1 SQDKFNITSNNA
13 IALVIFTVQ
22 SFAGMWINAFIV
34 SVICIG
40 LLKKKSFNSNEK
52 ILLFLGCSRFG
63 YLCILWLHVFILVIY
78 PWLLVHPIPPLSIAA
93 QTFLHFCNLWVSSC
107 LSGFY
112 CIKIA
117 NFMHSCFTFL
127 KAKID
132 RIVPWLLLWSVLLSL
147 SLSIPVYN
155 ITGELT
161 CNNPND
167 TNLGKYWNL
176 NVEMEEQFF
185 PIFFLSGF
193 ASVTAF
199 LAVIFSALLLLFS
212 LYRHKRRMQ
221 ANSVK
226 NVSMEAHVKATKS
239 ILSFL
244 FLYGI
249 NVTCSIMI
257 IFNDSKKENPMIF
270 LLGVF
275 ENVFPVVHSLV
286 LIFSNPKLEKT
297 LLRILVCV
305 NYKVC

>member
-40 LLKKKSFNSNEK
+40 LVKKKSFNSNEK

-78 PWLLVHPIPPLSIAA
+78 PWLLVHPIPPLSITI

-117 NFMHSCFTFL
+117 NFRHSFFTFL

-132 RIVPWLLLWSVLLSL
+132 RIVPWLLLGSVLLSL
-147 SLSIPVYN
+147 SISIPVYN

-161 CNNPND
+161 CDNPND

-176 NVEMEEQFF
+176 NVQMEEQFF
-185 PIFFLSGF
+185 PIYFLSGF

-199 LAVIFSALLLLFS
+199 LAVVFSALLLLFS
-212 LYRHKRRMQ
+212 LWRHKRRMQ

-226 NVSMEAHVKATKS
+226 NISMEAHVKATKS

-244 FLYGI
+244 FLYSI
-249 NVTCSIMI
+249 SVTCSITI
-257 IFNDSKKENPMIF
+257 IFSDAKKENPMIF

-275 ENVFPVVHSLV
+275 ENAFPVVHSLV

-305 NYKVC
+305 KCK